1 MTNES
6 VENGT
11 ANRLKGG
18 IMTGKLDLIFCIVQ
32 RGRADKIIKNAMKA
46 GAGGATTWFA
56 RGSGIREKL
65 GLLGIAISPEK
76 EVIMVVTTPDLT
88 EKVFAAIVAAGKL
101 DVPGQ
106 GLAFVTEIKQLA
118 GIFGGPE
125 AIEEEDTPER
135 ETIEEEDT
143 PERET

>member
-1 MTNES
+1 MTNET
-6 VENGT
+6 VEKET
-11 ANRLKGG
+11 VNRLEGG
-18 IMTGKLDLIFCIVQ
+18 IMTGRLDLIFCIVQ

-76 EVIMVVTTPDLT
+76 EVMMIVTPPEAT
-88 EKVFAAIVAAGKL
+88 EQVFGAIVSAGKL

-118 GIFGGPE
+118 GIFGGPD
-125 AIEEEDTPER
+125 AIEEEDASEQ
-135 ETIEEEDT
+135 DK
-143 PERET
+143 

>member
-1 MTNES
+1 MADET
-6 VENGT
+6 VEKET
-11 ANRLKGG
+11 APQMKGS
-18 IMTGKLDLIFCIVQ
+18 IVTGKLDLIFCIVQ
-32 RGRADKIIKNAMKA
+32 RGRADKIIKNAIKA

-76 EVIMVVTTPDLT
+76 EVMMTVTPPEMT
-88 EKVFAAIVAAGKL
+88 EQVFAAIVSAGKL

-118 GIFGGPE
+118 GIFGGPD

-135 ETIEEEDT
+135 ET
-143 PERET
+143 

>member
-1 MTNES
+1 MVDGT
-6 VENGT
+6 VEKET
-11 ANRLKGG
+11 VNRLKGG
-18 IMTGKLDLIFCIVQ
+18 IMTGRLDLIFCIVQ
-32 RGRADKIIKNAMKA
+32 RGRADRIIKNAMKA

-76 EVIMVVTTPDLT
+76 EVIMVVTPPDLT
-88 EKVFAAIVAAGKL
+88 EKVFAAIVSAGKL

-118 GIFGGPE
+118 GIFGGPD
-125 AIEEEDTPER
+125 AIEGEDAPER
-135 ETIEEEDT
+135 EE
-143 PERET
+143 

>member
-18 IMTGKLDLIFCIVQ
+18 IMTGRLDLIFCIVQ
-32 RGRADKIIKNAMKA
+32 RGRADKIIKKALKA

-76 EVIMVVTTPDLT
+76 EVIMVVTTPELT
-88 EKVFAAIVAAGKL
+88 EKVFAAIVSAGKL

-118 GIFGGPE
+118 GIFGGPD
-125 AIEEEDTPER
+125 AIEEEDAPEQ
-135 ETIEEEDT
+135 EK
-143 PERET
+143 

>member
-1 MTNES
+1 MTAKMGEKDN
-6 VENGT
+6 V
-11 ANRLKGG
+11 NRLEGG
-18 IMTGKLDLIFCIVQ
+18 IMTGRLDLVFCIVQ

-76 EVIMVVTTPDLT
+76 EVMMIVTPPELT
-88 EKVFAAIVAAGKL
+88 EKVFAAIVSAGKL

-118 GIFGGPE
+118 GIFGGPD
-125 AIEEEDTPER
+125 AIEEEGEPSSDT
-135 ETIEEEDT
+135 
-143 PERET
+143 

>member
-1 MTNES
+1 MTNET
-6 VENGT
+6 VEKET
-11 ANRLKGG
+11 ASQVKRG

-32 RGRADKIIKNAMKA
+32 RGRADKIIKKALKA

-76 EVIMVVTTPDLT
+76 EVIMVVTPPELT
-88 EKVFAAIVAAGKL
+88 ENVFAAIVSAGKL

-118 GIFGGPE
+118 GIFGGPD
-125 AIEEEDTPER
+125 AIEEEDTPEHK
-135 ETIEEEDT
+135 T
-143 PERET
+143 

>member
-1 MTNES
+1 MTDET
-6 VENGT
+6 VEKET
-11 ANRLKGG
+11 APQVKRG

-32 RGRADKIIKNAMKA
+32 RGRADKIIKKAMKA

-76 EVIMVVTTPDLT
+76 EVILVVTPPELT
-88 EKVFAAIVAAGKL
+88 EKVFTAIVAAGKL

-118 GIFGGPE
+118 GIFGGPD
-125 AIEEEDTPER
+125 AIEEEGEPSTDV
-135 ETIEEEDT
+135 
-143 PERET
+143 

>member
-1 MTNES
+1 MTDET
-6 VENGT
+6 VEKET
-11 ANRLKGG
+11 ASQVKRG

-32 RGRADKIIKNAMKA
+32 RGRADKIIKRALKA

-76 EVIMVVTTPDLT
+76 EVMMVVTPPELT
-88 EKVFAAIVAAGKL
+88 EKVFTAIVAAGKL

-118 GIFGGPE
+118 GIFGGPD
-125 AIEEEDTPER
+125 AIEEEGEPSLDT
-135 ETIEEEDT
+135 
-143 PERET
+143 